1 MWLLVAC
8 RPCVDTCVYGLIVLM
23 ADRLRALFLCRV
35 LWASMEVGLTTHA
48 PDKLEFPPT
57 MTNMT
62 SGTWMI
68 SGKGVIRNRSNIK
81 RNLSFDLDSLTVST
95 HSIYTVPY
103 SFMAVKVT
111 HVRYHCNAVLVI
123 ILSLA
128 ILGGAESWSH
138 EKRRRCW
145 CCLLMERRSK

>member
-1 MWLLVAC
+1 MY
-8 RPCVDTCVYGLIVLM
+8 TVYNITTIVCHFIIHRRLSEFNH
-23 ADRLRALFLCRV
+23 AVVVTNVPLKDNQLFEVEVTRLTDR
-35 LWASMEVGLTTHA
+35 WAGSVEVGLTTHA

-103 SFMAVKVT
+103 SFNGCYLRSPM
-111 HVRYHCNAVLVI
+111 YVI
-123 ILSLA
+123 TAMQS
-128 ILGGAESWSH
+128 
-138 EKRRRCW
+138 
-145 CCLLMERRSK
+145 